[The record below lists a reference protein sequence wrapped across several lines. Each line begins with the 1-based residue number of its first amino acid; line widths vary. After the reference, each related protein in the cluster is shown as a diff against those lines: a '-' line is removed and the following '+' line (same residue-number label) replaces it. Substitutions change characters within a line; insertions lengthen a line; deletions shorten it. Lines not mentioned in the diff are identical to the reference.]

1 MDGKPQIFWQA
12 HRGGGGL
19 DMPDNT
25 LAAVKYGWSLGGI
38 PEVDIRLTADNQL
51 VCLHDD
57 TLART
62 TDAPPEFAKLPV
74 RQLAADTIRSY
85 DAGVKFD
92 PKWRGEKVPLLA
104 EVFALMKED
113 PARLIYADVKDVES
127 ENFGQLVRRHGVA
140 AQIIVCSCDP
150 ATNRA
155 LKAMAEGLRAMQWI
169 GGSPEQ
175 IRRAF
180 AAAAARSFAG
190 LFQVQLHLGG
200 LPDDYELPPD
210 FLADALAA
218 TARQGV
224 SLQVFPFH
232 FDQKSLFQLL
242 DLGLRW
248 FVTDEPRRFSQIL
261 TTWRENA

>member
-1 MDGKPQIFWQA
+1 MDGKQQIFWQA

-25 LAAVKYGWSLGGI
+25 LAAVKYGWSLGAI
-38 PEVDIRLTADNQL
+38 PEVDIRLTADSQL

-57 TLART
+57 ILART
-62 TDAPPEFAKLPV
+62 TDAPPELANTPV
-74 RQLAADTIRSY
+74 RQLPAAVVRRY
-85 DAGVKFD
+85 DAGVKFA
-92 PKWRGEKVPLLA
+92 PQWRGEKVPLLA
-104 EVFALMKED
+104 EVFELMKED
-113 PARLIYADVKDVES
+113 PARLIYADIKDVES
-127 ENFGQLVRRHGVA
+127 ENFGQLVGKHGVA
-140 AQIIVCSCDP
+140 EQIIVCSCDP
-150 ATNRA
+150 AINRS

-169 GGSPEQ
+169 GGAPEQ

-180 AAAAARSFAG
+180 AAATARGFEG

-200 LPDDYELPPD
+200 LPGDYELPLD

-218 TARQGV
+218 TAKHGV
-224 SLQVFPFH
+224 SLQVFPFR

-261 TTWRENA
+261 NTWREKC